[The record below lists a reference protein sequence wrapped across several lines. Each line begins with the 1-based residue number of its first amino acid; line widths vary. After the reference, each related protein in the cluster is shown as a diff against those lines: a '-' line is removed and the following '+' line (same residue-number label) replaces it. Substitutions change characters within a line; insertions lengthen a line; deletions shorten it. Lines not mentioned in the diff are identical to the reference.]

1 MAALQGIYSEALSAL
16 ANMMLNVVINNYF
29 SVSSQ
34 D

>member
-1 MAALQGIYSEALSAL
+1 VPLQGIYSEALSAL
-16 ANMMLNVVINNYF
+16 AYDVKYHYERIF